1 MAAKASDSLNK
12 KLILT
17 FDGVDFNFMVT
28 PGAYIAYVNDLQ
40 SDDKVTPHHGLL
52 MATIDEKQKDDL
64 AEILMFPPVVM
75 SAGAKLIKLYS
86 EGVEVSV
93 KK

>member
-1 MAAKASDSLNK
+1 MAAKTSDSLNK
-12 KLILT
+12 KMVLT
-17 FDGVDFNFMVT
+17 FDGVDFNFLVT
-28 PGAYIAYVNDLQ
+28 PGAYISYVNDLQ

-52 MATIDEKQKDDL
+52 MATVDEKQKEALGD
-64 AEILMFPPVVM
+64 ILMHPPVIM